1 MLLSNPVTGA
11 LADKD
16 LRRVRWSL
24 RVRTF
29 VFISVILAVA
39 ISATVVAMGLN
50 ARNTLLE
57 QVERDVNVLAQVLA
71 RSISV
76 SQQLPDQME
85 ELMGQG
91 MQATATALS
100 HYVVAAEKAGESRSN
115 IQKVLKKII
124 DSTMIGE
131 IWITDSKGYAY
142 LNAPLG
148 VDFTFSPDARLQP
161 QASAFW
167 GLLSGQ
173 VPMVN
178 QPMQERELD
187 QKLFKYVGVGGVDK
201 PRIVQVGTEGAPI
214 QSMREFSGV
223 KRLIG
228 LLVGTGAIKAMYVVN
243 QDMTMLSFH
252 APHTTPASLQNT
264 DKDLLVRVMATGEVL
279 TRIREDH
286 VEVSRLIRDE
296 SDNNLGAFIV
306 QLPRDGFDKLLE
318 QQILHALTVGVFVFV
333 LAGFVSLMFADRITQ
348 PIAAITRA
356 AAKVQAGQF
365 TQLQELKKAS
375 ERADEIGQLS
385 RVFEGMASVVGN
397 RERELDRLVTE
408 RTHELADKNQ
418 ALEAAQQRIDE
429 ELELARKLQLAILPA
444 CFPDAYLCT
453 GDARMLPA
461 TSMGGDFYDFIDLG
475 QGKIAVVMADV
486 SGKGVAAAFFMA
498 VARTSIN
505 SLVRVHTDPSVCL
518 YHANQELCGQNPL
531 DMFVT
536 VFLGILDTRTGELV
550 YANAG
555 HNPPYTAGGN
565 TPIRS
570 LPLTQGVALGIL
582 PDLDY
587 QTQAVQLLPGELL
600 FAYTDGVTEAFNA
613 EQQAFGEQRLED
625 LLRQHVDL
633 TPQALIREVFAQLT
647 EFSQAA
653 PQSDDITVAALRW
666 GSTEVEAAGAAEA
679 GAS

>member
-505 SLVRVHTDPSVCL
+505 SLVRVHTDPGVCL

>member
-1 MLLSNPVTGA
+1 MLLSTSANNAASPG
-11 LADKD
+11 D
-16 LRRVRWSL
+16 LRRLRWSL
-24 RVRTF
+24 RARTF
-29 VFISVILAVA
+29 AFISVILAIA
-39 ISATVVAMGLN
+39 IGSTVVAMGLN

-91 MQATATALS
+91 MQATATVLS
-100 HYVVAAEKAGESRSN
+100 HYVVAAEKAGESRSS
-115 IQKVLKKII
+115 IRSVLQKII
-124 DSTMIGE
+124 DSTLIGE
-131 IWITDSKGYAY
+131 IWITDSKGHAY
-142 LNAPLG
+142 LNAPLN
-148 VDFTFSPDARLQP
+148 VDFTFSPDVNLHP

-178 QPMQERELD
+178 QPMQPRELD
-187 QKLFKYVGVGGVDK
+187 QKLFKYVGVGGADK

-223 KRLIG
+223 KRLVG
-228 LLVGTGAIKAMYVVN
+228 LLVGTGSLKAMYVVN
-243 QDMTMLSFH
+243 QDMTMMSFH
-252 APHTTPASLQNT
+252 DSDGSQTAGGIKEKEQLA
-264 DKDLLVRVMATGEVL
+264 RVMATGEVL

-286 VEVSRLIRDE
+286 VEVTRLIRDE
-296 SDNNLGAFIV
+296 FDNNLGAFTV
-306 QLPRDGFDKLLE
+306 QLPRDGFDNLLR
-318 QQILHALTVGVFVFV
+318 QQILHALTVGGFVFV
-333 LAGFVSLMFADRITQ
+333 LAGIVSLLFADRITQ

-365 TQLQELKKAS
+365 NQFHELQKTS
-375 ERADEIGQLS
+375 QRADEIGQLS
-385 RVFEGMASVVGN
+385 RVFEGMASVVDN

-444 CFPDAYLCT
+444 RFPASDLCT

-461 TSMGGDFYDFIDLG
+461 TSMGGDFYDFIEMG
-475 QGKIAVVMADV
+475 QGRIAVVMADV

-498 VARTSIN
+498 VARTSLN
-505 SLVRVHTDPSVCL
+505 SLVRIHADPGVCL
-518 YHANQELCGQNPL
+518 RHANQELCGQNPL
-531 DMFVT
+531 DLFVT

-555 HNPPYTAGGN
+555 HNPPYTAS
-565 TPIRS
+565 TRS
-570 LPLTQGVALGIL
+570 QPQPLPSTQGMALGVL

-587 QTQAVQLLPGELL
+587 LTQTVQLRPGDMLL
-600 FAYTDGVTEAFNA
+600 AYTDGVTEAFNA
-613 EQQAFGEQRLED
+613 AQEAFGESRLED
-625 LLRQHVDL
+625 LLRRHVDL
-633 TPQALIREVFAQLT
+633 TPRALVQEVFEQLSA
-647 EFSQAA
+647 FADAA
-653 PQSDDITVAALRW
+653 PQSDDITVAAMRW
-666 GSTEVEAAGAAEA
+666 GGAQ
-679 GAS
+679 GQL

>member
-24 RVRTF
+24 QVRTF

-131 IWITDSKGYAY
+131 IWITDSKGHAY

-148 VDFTFSPDARLQP
+148 VDFTFSPDAQLQP

-178 QPMQERELD
+178 QPMRARELD
-187 QKLFKYVGVGGVDK
+187 QKLFKYVGVGGADK

-252 APHTTPASLQNT
+252 APHTTPAALENT

-318 QQILHALTVGVFVFV
+318 QQILHALTVGFFVFV

-365 TQLQELKKAS
+365 TQLQELKKVS

-429 ELELARKLQLAILPA
+429 ELDLARKLQLAILPA

-505 SLVRVHTDPSVCL
+505 SLVRLHPDPGVCL
-518 YHANQELCGQNPL
+518 RHANQELCGQNPL
-531 DMFVT
+531 DLFVT

-565 TPIRS
+565 TPVRS

-582 PDLDY
+582 SDLDY

-613 EQQAFGEQRLED
+613 GQQAFGEQRLEN
-625 LLRQHVDL
+625 LLCQHVDL
-633 TPQALIREVFAQLT
+633 TPQALIREVFAQLA
-647 EFSQAA
+647 EFAQAA

-666 GSTEVEAAGAAEA
+666 GRTEVEAAGAAEA
-679 GAS
+679 GSS

>member
-1 MLLSNPVTGA
+1 MRLSHPANPAASHRDWRRMRWT
-11 LADKD
+11 
-16 LRRVRWSL
+16 LRA
-24 RVRTF
+24 RTF
-29 VFISVILAVA
+29 AFISVILAIA
-39 ISATVVAMGLN
+39 IGATVVAMGLN

-85 ELMGQG
+85 DLMGRG

-100 HYVVAAEKAGESRSN
+100 HYVVAAEKAGESRGS
-115 IQKVLKKII
+115 IRKVLKQII
-124 DSTMIGE
+124 DSTLIGE
-131 IWITDSKGYAY
+131 IWITDSKGHAY

-148 VDFTFSPDARLQP
+148 VDFTFSPDAHLQP

-178 QPMQERELD
+178 QAMQPRELD
-187 QKLFKYVGVGGVDK
+187 QKMFKYVGVGGVDK
-201 PRIVQVGTEGAPI
+201 PRIVQVGAEGAPI

-228 LLVGTGAIKAMYVVN
+228 LLVGTGSIKAMYVVN
-243 QDMTMLSFH
+243 QDMAMLSFH
-252 APHTTPASLQNT
+252 NADSTEPGGEKREKEQLA
-264 DKDLLVRVMATGEVL
+264 RVMTSGEVL
-279 TRIREDH
+279 TRIHQDH
-286 VEVSRLIRDE
+286 VEVTRVIRDE
-296 SDNNLGAFIV
+296 FDNHLGAFTV

-318 QQILHALTVGVFVFV
+318 QQIFHALSVGGFVFV
-333 LAGFVSLMFADRITQ
+333 LAGLVSLMFADRITQ
-348 PIAAITRA
+348 PIATITRA

-365 TQLQELKKAS
+365 NQLDELHKTS

-397 RERELDRLVTE
+397 RERELDQLVTE

-444 CFPDAYLCT
+444 RFPAASLCT

-461 TSMGGDFYDFIDLG
+461 TSMGGDFYDFIEMG
-475 QGKIAVVMADV
+475 QGRIAVVMADV

-505 SLVRVHTDPSVCL
+505 SLVRIHADPGECL
-518 YHANQELCGQNPL
+518 HHANQELCGQNPL
-531 DMFVT
+531 DLFVT

-555 HNPPYTAGGN
+555 HNPPYTVSTN
-565 TPIRS
+565 TPPQP
-570 LPLTQGVALGIL
+570 LPLTQGMALGVV

-587 QTQAVQLLPGELL
+587 LTHTVQLRQGDLL
-600 FAYTDGVTEAFNA
+600 LAYTDGVTEAFNA
-613 EQQAFGEQRLED
+613 QQQAFGESRLED
-625 LLRQHVDL
+625 LLRKHVDL
-633 TPQALIREVFAQLT
+633 SPHALVQEVFEQLSD
-647 EFSQAA
+647 FAQAA

-666 GSTEVEAAGAAEA
+666 GSANGPT
-679 GAS
+679 